1 MTTTDEITAAA
12 QASAERYRGP
22 RMNVG
27 TLADRE
33 YVAHVEGWAACR
45 EYLAAQTAATAQ
57 DALLAVL
64 PRGRSP
70 ALGALGGHPR
80 AARGQR
86 VCLLPVPDHPGR
98 QGWHDGD
105 PAPAGPA
112 GAEQQHREGLTMP
125 TTPTRS
131 PIGIVIASILLAL
144 ALGLALA
151 AFINGGFWW
160 LALGFAVFPAVT
172 GAYGLTQSLLRIPR
186 DEYGNP
192 IKKES

>member
-64 PRGRSP
+64 PEDVRQHWERSEDIRER
-70 ALGALGGHPR
+70 LGDNGCACYLCRTIQG
-80 AARGQR
+80 ARGGTTETLPPLD
-86 VCLLPVPDHPGR
+86 LL
-98 QGWHDGD
+98 
-105 PAPAGPA
+105 GPNNNTER
-112 GAEQQHREGLTMP
+112 G
-125 TTPTRS
+125 
-131 PIGIVIASILLAL
+131 
-144 ALGLALA
+144 
-151 AFINGGFWW
+151 
-160 LALGFAVFPAVT
+160 
-172 GAYGLTQSLLRIPR
+172 
-186 DEYGNP
+186 
-192 IKKES
+192 

>member
-1 MTTTDEITAAA
+1 
-12 QASAERYRGP
+12 
-22 RMNVG
+22 
-27 TLADRE
+27 
-33 YVAHVEGWAACR
+33 
-45 EYLAAQTAATAQ
+45 
-57 DALLAVL
+57 
-64 PRGRSP
+64 
-70 ALGALGGHPR
+70 
-80 AARGQR
+80 
-86 VCLLPVPDHPGR
+86 
-98 QGWHDGD
+98 
-105 PAPAGPA
+105 
-112 GAEQQHREGLTMP
+112 MP

-172 GAYGLTQSLLRIPR
+172 GAYGLTQSLLRVPR